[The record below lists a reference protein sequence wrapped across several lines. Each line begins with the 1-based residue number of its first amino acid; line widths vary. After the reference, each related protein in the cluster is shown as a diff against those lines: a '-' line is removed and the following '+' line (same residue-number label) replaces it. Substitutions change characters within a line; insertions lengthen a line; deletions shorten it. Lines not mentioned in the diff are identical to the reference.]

1 MSLFSVIEGVVKLK
15 GKSGRVAEVD
25 ESNNLKVVNPTPAP
39 PTGKTPVNRT
49 AFSDVSSNTTVSD
62 SYLIPS
68 GQTLTIQRFSCSAE
82 EEARCTLY
90 HAPNGTLDGTEN
102 LITLAYLNIN
112 NYVSDI
118 NESFIG
124 DGTARIIVER
134 RNLIVFGTRE
144 IFARWVGY
152 Y

>member
-1 MSLFSVIEGVVKLK
+1 MSLFSIIEGAVKLR
-15 GKSGRVAEVD
+15 GKSGRYAEVD
-25 ESNNLKVVNPTPAP
+25 DSNNLKVVNPTPAP
-39 PTGKTPVNRT
+39 PAGKTPINRT
-49 AFSDVSSNTTVSD
+49 AYGDVSANSTVSD

-68 GQTLTIQRFSCSAE
+68 GETLTIQRFNCGAE

-90 HAPNGTLDGTEN
+90 YCPNGVIDASAV
-102 LITLAYLNIN
+102 LIAVAYLNIT

-124 DGTARIIVER
+124 NGTARIIMQR
-134 RNLIVFGTRE
+134 TNLIRFGTRE